1 MNKVLLFD
9 FDGTIADSFDNF
21 LEIVETLSDKYN
33 FPKIPLAEIEKSRS
47 LDARTLVKRL
57 KIPLYKIPFLAHDM
71 KKMQKEKIAQLHP
84 FRGLPEVLTSLKNK
98 GYTLGIITSNAKEN
112 VKLFLKN
119 NNIEVFDYIN
129 GDAGMFGKD
138 KLISN
143 FLKQNGISKSDALYI
158 GDEIRDIHAS
168 QKAGVKIVAVTWGFN
183 SKAGLSKASPDFLID
198 KPEELLELLS
208 KQI

>member
-168 QKAGVKIVAVTWGFN
+168 QKAGVKIGAVTWGFN
-183 SKAGLSKASPDFLID
+183 SKAGLSKANPDFLID
-198 KPEELLELLS
+198 RPEELFELLN
-208 KQI
+208 KQS

>member
-33 FPKIPLAEIEKSRS
+33 FPKIPLEEIEKSRA

-71 KKMQKEKIAQLHP
+71 KKMQKEKIAQLHS
-84 FRGLPEVLTSLKNK
+84 FKALPEVLISLKNK

-112 VKLFLKN
+112 VELFLKN
-119 NNIEVFDYIN
+119 NNIEVFDNIV

-143 FLKQNGISKSDALYI
+143 FLKQNDISKSDALYI

-168 QKAGVKIVAVTWGFN
+168 QKAEVKIVAVTWGFN